1 MASSKRTYPN
11 DYFAWYN
18 NDDKIAIVTLITS
31 TDDDA
36 GTTAGQYDTY
46 SDSTVNAGIRIHYHA
61 KYSEV
66 RDPEDDLYKDIGLDS
81 GMHYALLCYVR
92 ARLFEDAGDYQSAQY
107 HRQMFEKTKN
117 EYPMRKSGI
126 RVLSVPRI

>member
-1 MASSKRTYPN
+1 MSKRTYPN

-18 NDDKIAIVTLITS
+18 SDDKLAIVCLVTS
-31 TDDDA
+31 TDRSS
-36 GTTAGQYDTY
+36 GTTTGEYDTY
-46 SDSTVNAGIRIHYHA
+46 SDSTVSAGLRIHYHA
-61 KYSEV
+61 KYTEV

-117 EYPMRKSGI
+117 EYPMRKAGV

>member
-46 SDSTVNAGIRIHYHA
+46 GDSTV
-61 KYSEV
+61 
-66 RDPEDDLYKDIGLDS
+66 
-81 GMHYALLCYVR
+81 
-92 ARLFEDAGDYQSAQY
+92 SA
-107 HRQMFEKTKN
+107 
-117 EYPMRKSGI
+117 
-126 RVLSVPRI
+126 

>member
-1 MASSKRTYPN
+1 MSKRTYPN

-18 NDDKIAIVTLITS
+18 SDDKLAIVCLVTS
-31 TDDDA
+31 TDRSLGTNA
-36 GTTAGQYDTY
+36 GEYDTY
-46 SDSTVNAGIRIHYHA
+46 SDSTVSAGLRIHYHA
-61 KYSEV
+61 KYEEV

-117 EYPMRKSGI
+117 VISNTL
-126 RVLSVPRI
+126 V